1 MILSEQI
8 KITRVLNGVVAGTT
22 SQNGTGLSMEGF
34 RGIMFVA
41 AVGALTSTQ
50 VTSLKAQQ
58 SSDDA
63 ATDDYTDIADSATS
77 ALADADG
84 NKLLVIDIWQP
95 SKNWVRPTVVRGTA
109 NAVIDGVFAIQYNAR
124 SIPTSMSASVKELV
138 KLVGTAEG
146 TA

>member
-8 KITRVLNGVVAGTT
+8 KITRVLNGVAAGTT

-63 ATDDYTDIADSATS
+63 SADDYTDIEGSATD

-95 SKNWVRPTVVRGTA
+95 SKNYVRPVVVRGTA

-124 SIPTSMSASVKELV
+124 SLPTSMSTSVKELV